1 MRYEASKVTP
11 IPALASNSAALD
23 RETDISVGDRIRQLR
38 LARGRSLK
46 EVAERAGLSIALI
59 SQIERGLSSASVRV
73 LARLAYGLDVD
84 IADLFEPPFDEGD
97 SERPIARVKDRKR
110 IELAQTGIT
119 KELLT
124 PFRRT
129 PRLDIYMMTIEP
141 NGKSGD
147 ESFVHEGE
155 EAGVILEGSLDFFV
169 DGRRYVLGQGDC
181 FRFASQR
188 PHKYYNAGPIPTK
201 VMWVLFRSD
210 EK

>member
-1 MRYEASKVTP
+1 M
-11 IPALASNSAALD
+11 
-23 RETDISVGDRIRQLR
+23 
-38 LARGRSLK
+38 
-46 EVAERAGLSIALI
+46 AERAGLSIALI
-59 SQIERGLSSASVRV
+59 SQVERGLSSASVRV
-73 LARLAYGLDVD
+73 LARLAHGLDVD
-84 IADLFEPPFDEGD
+84 IADLFEPPFDEDD

-110 IELAQTGIT
+110 IELAQTGIL

-124 PFRRT
+124 PFRRL

-147 ESFVHEGE
+147 ENFVHDGE

-169 DGRRYVLGQGDC
+169 DGRRYVLGPGDC

-188 PHKYYNAGPIPTK
+188 PHRYFNAGPVTTI

-210 EK
+210 AS